1 MLDFIKIIKVEKNI
15 YQLIFK
21 LNNVITILKSRNKD
35 KCIEVLS
42 SCILCFICQI
52 KKFDKIYFFTTKRK
66 NIFRCLCMDIEEIKE
81 YLDEMLFEI
90 KSDDKGE
97 LYYEYLAKHI
107 NENNDVYLSNIIF
120 IEDYIDNLLIDLY
133 PYFTLKSKRR
143 YLRFIKNIQK
153 NQ

>member
-1 MLDFIKIIKVEKNI
+1 
-15 YQLIFK
+15 
-21 LNNVITILKSRNKD
+21 
-35 KCIEVLS
+35 
-42 SCILCFICQI
+42 
-52 KKFDKIYFFTTKRK
+52 
-66 NIFRCLCMDIEEIKE
+66 MDIEEIKE

-133 PYFTLKSKRR
+133 PHFTLKSKRR